1 MQHAELMRSV
11 AKMCA
16 FLALTSAL
24 ARAEVVAPTPPE
36 TPAAASPA
44 DCGTIR
50 LAGVGDVM
58 VHQSVK
64 HTAKVNDDRGP
75 DGGNNKGWN
84 NLFEDVADVMHV
96 ADVSFANLET
106 PIIEPTVQDPWF
118 LESGKFPLFK
128 GPPELAA
135 ALKWSNFHVVSVA
148 NNHSFDQGE
157 KGIASTL
164 DAVRRAG
171 LVPIGAGHTRELAE
185 GPEIMKVR
193 GVNIGFLGAT
203 GFLNI
208 PTTFDTDE
216 PQVAVLNDASLP
228 AFCERVRELKARV
241 DLVVMSIH
249 WGEED
254 SEKPREREVAFAKA
268 LCEAG
273 VDVVLGHHPHV
284 LQPIEV
290 FDAKDGRRCVIA
302 YSLGNFVTG
311 NPKVTW
317 RNGAIVIVE
326 AARDP
331 AGKVQLTT
339 YGYVPTWCTNDFSTK
354 RVMNTER
361 MIRNATVALADPTL
375 TASQRATAQGNLAHY
390 EKQLA
395 AVRKVLGPSWVDLTA
410 PGHDKK
416 ARVAETPAAPRP

>member
-1 MQHAELMRSV
+1 MRSLGV
-11 AKMCA
+11 FAGLLL
-16 FLALTSAL
+16 LAAAPLV
-24 ARAEVVAPTPPE
+24 AEVVTL
-36 TPAAASPA
+36 PAAATCATSAPVA

-64 HTAKVNDDRGP
+64 NSARVADDHGP
-75 DGGNNKGWN
+75 DGGNNRGWN
-84 NLFEDVADVMHV
+84 NMFEDVADVMHV

-106 PIIEPTVQDPWF
+106 PLVEATTSDPWF
-118 LESGKFPLFK
+118 LSSGQFPLFK
-128 GPPELAA
+128 APPELAA
-135 ALKWSNFHVVSVA
+135 ALKWANFHVVSVA
-148 NNHSFDQGE
+148 NNHSLDQGE

-164 DAVRRAG
+164 DAVRKAG
-171 LVPIGAGHTRELAE
+171 LIPIGAGHTRELAE
-185 GPEIMKVR
+185 GPELLRVR

-208 PTTFDTDE
+208 PTKFDSDE
-216 PQVAVLNDASLP
+216 PQVAVLTEASLP
-228 AFCERVRELKARV
+228 AFCQRARELKARV

-249 WGEED
+249 WGEEEMD
-254 SEKPREREVAFAKA
+254 RPREQETRFARA
-268 LCEAG
+268 LCDAG
-273 VDVVLGHHPHV
+273 VDVILGHHPHV

-326 AARDP
+326 AARGPD
-331 AGKVQLTT
+331 GHVCLTT

-361 MIRNATVALADPTL
+361 MIRNAQVALADPTL
-375 TASQRATAQGNLAHY
+375 TSAQRDAAQGNLLHY
-390 EKQLA
+390 STQLA
-395 AVRKVLGPSWVDLTA
+395 AVRKVLGAPWVDLTA
-410 PGHDKK
+410 PRHDKK
-416 ARVAETPAAPRP
+416 CAPVETPAPPRP